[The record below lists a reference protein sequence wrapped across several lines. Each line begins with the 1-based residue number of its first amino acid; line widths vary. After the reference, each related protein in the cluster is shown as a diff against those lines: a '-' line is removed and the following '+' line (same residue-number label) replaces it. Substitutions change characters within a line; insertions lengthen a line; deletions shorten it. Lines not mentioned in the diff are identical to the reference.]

1 MIVTGLILLPILLLI
16 LRQNLVL
23 ILFCMAAYIHYFF
36 GDGVLEYIVEDM
48 WIGLDKEVLLSIPLF
63 ILCGNVMTKGQ
74 IAHRLIRFVSVLT
87 APLPGGLAVATIISC
102 AVFAAISGSSA
113 VTLLSVGAVMY
124 PALMKAGYSRKFALG
139 ALASG
144 GTLGVVIPPSIPMI
158 LYGIVTETS
167 ITDLFKA
174 GIVPGLILTGL
185 MSLYALYRNWDI
197 PRNKLD
203 MDALWNA
210 LRDGVWSLLMP
221 VILLGGIY
229 SGYFTPTEA
238 AAVALGYAIIVEV
251 FIHREV
257 KLREFYDVALSTAKL
272 LGALYPLLAVAMS
285 LNLLLTAEQVPQELT
300 RWVARQMESPI
311 GFLIAINLLL
321 LVVGCFLDINAGI
334 LILAPILLP
343 LATSFGI
350 DPVHL
355 GIIMVINLEV
365 GFLTPP
371 IGINLMIAMTA
382 FKEKFNLIC
391 RSVVPFVLIIICV
404 VALVTFIPDLSLMFI
419 DQI

>member
-1 MIVTGLILLPILLLI
+1 MTVAGLLFLPFLLLF

-23 ILFCMAAYIHYFF
+23 ILFCMAAYIHFFF

-48 WIGLDKEVLLSIPLF
+48 WIGLDKEVLLSVPLF

-74 IAHRLIRFVSVLT
+74 IAHRLIHFVAILT
-87 APLPGGLAVATIISC
+87 SPLPGGLAVATILSC

-124 PALMKAGYSRKFALG
+124 PALLEAGYDKKFALG

-144 GTLGVVIPPSIPMI
+144 GTLGVIIPPSIPMI

-174 GIVPGLILTGL
+174 GIIPGLILTGL
-185 MSLYALYRNWDI
+185 MAIYALYVNWNI
-197 PRNKLD
+197 PRKKLNWP
-203 MDALWNA
+203 ALFA
-210 LRDGVWSLLMP
+210 SFRQGVWSLLMP
-221 VILLGGIY
+221 IILLGGIY

-238 AAVALGYAIIVEV
+238 AAVALGYALLIEV
-251 FIHREV
+251 FVHRDVEL
-257 KLREFYDVALSTAKL
+257 KEFYDVALSTAKL
-272 LGALYPLLAVAMS
+272 LGALYPLLAIAMS
-285 LNLLLTAEQVPQELT
+285 LNLLLTAEQVPQNLT
-300 RWVARQMESPI
+300 NWVAAQVESPI
-311 GFLIAINLLL
+311 TFLLAINVLLL
-321 LVVGCFLDINAGI
+321 IVGCFLDINAGI

-343 LATSFGI
+343 LALNFGI

-382 FKEKFNLIC
+382 FEEKFSLIC
-391 RSVVPFVLIIICV
+391 QSVIPFVIMIICV
-404 VALVTFIPDLSLMFI
+404 VALVTFSPSLALFFI
-419 DQI
+419 K

>member
-1 MIVTGLILLPILLLI
+1 MIVTGLILLPVLLLI

-87 APLPGGLAVATIISC
+87 APLPGGLAVATMISC

-197 PRNKLD
+197 PRSKLD

-300 RWVARQMESPI
+300 RWVAMQMESPI